1 MDKNIEEYV
10 VNLRRYFHENPES
23 SLKEYNTS
31 KRIKKELEALNIPY
45 EEVGETG
52 VIGFIGRNDSNKEI
66 VLRADID
73 ALEIEDKKDV
83 EYKSK
88 NNNLMHACG
97 HDGHTASL
105 LGACRILKENEYKID
120 GQVKVIFQQAEE
132 IGQGARKFSKEGYLD
147 KISSAFAIHF
157 ASNVPVGKV
166 AVRPGPVMAACDY
179 FKATFQGKSGHVSK
193 PHKCV
198 DALYI
203 ASSSVVNVQSI
214 VSRHTDPLDPVLIG
228 IGVLNSGTRYNI
240 IANEAIIE
248 GTFRTFN
255 EDTRNQVR
263 HEIEEIFKSTAKF
276 NGGSVNIEFKSFA
289 DAVIN
294 DKEEVKKIEILVE
307 KILGE
312 NSIIN
317 DREKSLGADDF
328 AEFAKFAPSVYV
340 HVGSGNPL
348 KPNTLVEH
356 HHELFDLDEE
366 ALIIA
371 TNLYVAYALN
381 EFDN

>member
-1 MDKNIEEYV
+1 MGKNIEEYV

-31 KRIKKELEALNIPY
+31 KRIKRELDILNIPY

-52 VIGFIGRNDSNKEI
+52 VIGFIGRSDSNKEI
-66 VLRADID
+66 ALRADID
-73 ALEIEDKKDV
+73 ALEIQDKKDV
-83 EYKSK
+83 GYKSK

-105 LGACRILKENEYKID
+105 LGACRILKENESKID

-132 IGQGARKFSKEGYLD
+132 IGQGARKFSQEGYLD
-147 KISSAFAIHF
+147 RISSAFAIHF
-157 ASNVPVGKV
+157 ASNVPVGKI

-179 FKATFQGKSGHVSK
+179 FKATFKGKSGHVSK

-198 DALYI
+198 DALYM
-203 ASSSVVNVQSI
+203 ASNSVVNVQSI

-240 IANEAIIE
+240 IANEARLE

-255 EDTRNQVR
+255 ADTRNQVR
-263 HEIEEIFKSTAKF
+263 SEIEEIFKLTAKF
-276 NGGSVNIEFKSFA
+276 NGGSVDVVFESFA

-294 DKEEVKKIEILVE
+294 DKKEVE
-307 KILGE
+307 KVEKLAKKVLGE
-312 NSIIN
+312 NSIIS

-328 AEFAKFAPSVYV
+328 AEFSKFAPSVYV
-340 HVGSGNPL
+340 HVGSGNIS